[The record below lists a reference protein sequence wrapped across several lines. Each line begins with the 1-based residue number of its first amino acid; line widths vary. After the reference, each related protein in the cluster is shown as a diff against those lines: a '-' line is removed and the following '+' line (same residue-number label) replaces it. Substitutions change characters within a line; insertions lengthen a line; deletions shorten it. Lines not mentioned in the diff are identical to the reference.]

1 MHAIPWHFAELV
13 AQSMSYKVVG
23 QFVSVTLHQMYL
35 RVVLTG
41 TAKDSLFNSFILC
54 RPLQQELYAQTCNS
68 SHVLNQQW
76 EDKKK
81 KRHSE
86 GTILTT

>member
-1 MHAIPWHFAELV
+1 
-13 AQSMSYKVVG
+13 
-23 QFVSVTLHQMYL
+23 MYL

-41 TAKDSLFNSFILC
+41 TAKDSLFNSFIL
-54 RPLQQELYAQTCNS
+54 RRLLQEELAAQTCNS

-81 KRHSE
+81 KPFRGYDSYNIGSTCKNFFLEIHKQCAPE
-86 GTILTT
+86 TLK